1 MLTYQEGET
10 DELPS
15 FEVRIEG
22 DKVVRSG
29 ETPGSD
35 DALIANASM
44 LWPGG
49 VVEYKF
55 YRTLSRCHTL
65 IFDITHSNSSKSPA
79 KTG

>member
-10 DELPS
+10 DELPT
-15 FEVRIEG
+15 FEVRFEG

-29 ETPGSD
+29 ETSGL

-55 YRTLSRCHTL
+55 YRTLSRCL
-65 IFDITHSNSSKSPA
+65 VM
-79 KTG
+79 